1 MGVEIYKKAFQ
12 LKDNN
17 LSEES
22 IEEFKR
28 VLEADGDPLNIC
40 HRMIAALYYYRLSDA
55 VSALPYACRSVIN
68 SPLDEVASLC
78 LVHCL
83 FDTGMPDEMEI
94 EIHRFVSAGGK
105 IDLFKSFIEENGAKI
120 SDFTQIG
127 TLRNLSH

>member
-28 VLEADGDPLNIC
+28 ILGSDGDPFNIC
-40 HRMIAALYYYRLSDA
+40 HRMIAALYYYRLSDHE
-55 VSALPYACRSVIN
+55 SALPYALLSVFN
-68 SPLDEVASLC
+68 SPSDEMASLC

-83 FDTGMPDEMEI
+83 FDAGQPEEMEK
-94 EIHRFVSAGGK
+94 EIRRFVSAGGK
-105 IDLFKSFIEENGAKI
+105 IDLFKNFIEENGAKI
-120 SDFTQIG
+120 SDFT
-127 TLRNLSH
+127 